1 MSVLLIIISLK
12 LYKQMFF
19 LFFVKLK
26 KADYNRNTA
35 CFSKLAATFILQKE
49 RQFI

>member
-19 LFFVKLK
+19 PSIEKLK
-26 KADYNRNTA
+26 KTDYNRNAA

>member
-19 LFFVKLK
+19 PSIEKLK

-35 CFSKLAATFILQKE
+35 YFSKLAATFILQKE
-49 RQFI
+49 RHFI

>member
-1 MSVLLIIISLK
+1 MSGLIINISLK

-19 LFFVKLK
+19 PSIEKLK
-26 KADYNRNTA
+26 KADYNRNTD